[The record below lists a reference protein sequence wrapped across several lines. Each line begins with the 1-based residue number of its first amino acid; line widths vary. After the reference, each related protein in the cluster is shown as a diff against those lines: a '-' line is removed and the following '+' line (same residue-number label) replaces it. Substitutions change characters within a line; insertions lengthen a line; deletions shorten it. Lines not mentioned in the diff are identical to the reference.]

1 MFKKLN
7 TAYTIKD
14 FTSNLSDWRVNPM
27 SAKDQ
32 SQKDQQKLNELK
44 QNILE

>member
-1 MFKKLN
+1 M
-7 TAYTIKD
+7 TYTIKD

-32 SQKDQQKLNELK
+32 SQKDHQELNMLK
-44 QNILE
+44 QNIFGAI